1 MFISLET
8 RHLAW
13 GSNNIIFIFYFLVG
27 LGLRFFFSRNN
38 LKKVDPHF
46 ADRFG
51 QSGRPTQMP
60 EKNMYIP
67 NGLQWFHG
75 LALWH
80 LLKLKPQSQVNVSVL
95 VSMPF

>member
-1 MFISLET
+1 VSGGVHENFCKATNQKAADTAHVSNLTLHLRRRANTSMFISLET

-51 QSGRPTQMP
+51 QSGRQ
-60 EKNMYIP
+60 
-67 NGLQWFHG
+67 
-75 LALWH
+75 A
-80 LLKLKPQSQVNVSVL
+80 
-95 VSMPF
+95 